1 MANVQPHSSLY
12 IAYYQTERLLVASRL
27 MLAAFIMLASSQQP
41 LLSSVHSDTLPYVIY
56 FGVAVLLLGLSWQHY
71 RWLHY
76 LGLLTH
82 LLDLALLAWLL
93 VRLDRLSDYHYLH
106 MLFPIL
112 TASLRWGWRGMSITL
127 LAVVAGYIGLVIHGH
142 WSGHGHW
149 PASPLSWPLHLAV
162 LGGHVLAVFMLLGYL
177 VYQCHWQRQ
186 ELIQLANWPRNVPD
200 ESLSH
205 VMTQSVATIFQAPRV
220 IMVWHEPDEP
230 WLNLSYYRQGQVV
243 YSREPPSAFQPLV
256 AAELQD
262 KHFLSLD
269 VSRRKPVLVYHD
281 HSRQQP
287 WEGTPLNTLLQ
298 QQYTITSVLAL
309 RLASPDVDGWVLV
322 LDRDNLCADDLL
334 LGAIVARQII
344 MDMGAMYQQRDLP
357 KARPGVSEEGV
368 QLARN
373 LHDGLLQ
380 NLTSI
385 ALKLQAIQVQWQ
397 RDPAAVP
404 PLLHDLQHTIAR
416 EQSEL
421 RSFVDSYKPLF
432 RTADTAQ
439 EPAKATLIDR
449 LRELTRCIGR
459 DWPILVESAIRG
471 SVHKLPTELEDD
483 LYHIVREALINA
495 ARHSHCTRVHL
506 SIDVRGHQAWIIV
519 EDDGRGFTFRGRRTL
534 AELRTM
540 NQEPVSLSS
549 RISQLKGQLIIDS
562 SSQGSRLQVQLPLAQ
577 AKDA

>member
-1 MANVQPHSSLY
+1 MANVQPHNSLY

-27 MLAAFIMLASSQQP
+27 MLAAFIVLASSQQP

-71 RWLHY
+71 QWVHY

-82 LLDLALLAWLL
+82 LLDLAILAWLL

-106 MLFPIL
+106 MLFPIV

-127 LAVVAGYIGLVIHGH
+127 VAIVAGYIGLVLNGH
-142 WSGHGHW
+142 WSSYGQW

-177 VYQCHWQRQ
+177 VYHCHWLRQ

-200 ESLSH
+200 EALSH
-205 VMTQSVATIFQAPRV
+205 VLVQSVATIFQAPRV
-220 IMVWHEPDEP
+220 LMVWHEPDEP
-230 WLNLSYYRQGQVV
+230 WLNVSYYREEQVV
-243 YSREPPSAFQPLV
+243 YSRESPTAFEPLV

-262 KHFLSLD
+262 KHFLSPD
-269 VSRRKPVLVYHD
+269 ASRKKPTLVYDD
-281 HSRQQP
+281 HTQQQL
-287 WEGTPLNTLLQ
+287 WQGTPLNTRLQ
-298 QQYTITSVLAL
+298 QQYAITSVLAL
-309 RLASPDVDGWVLV
+309 RLTSPEVDGWVWV

-334 LGAIVARQII
+334 LAAIVARQITT
-344 MDMGAMYQQRDLP
+344 DMGAMYQQRDLP

-385 ALKLQAIQVQWQ
+385 ALKLQAIHIQWQ
-397 RDPAAVP
+397 RDPDAVS
-404 PLLHDLQHTIAR
+404 PLLQDIQHSIAR

-421 RSFVDSYKPLF
+421 RRFVDSYKPLF
-432 RTADTAQ
+432 RHPEPSQ
-439 EPAKATLIDR
+439 EPTLAPLINR
-449 LRELTRCIGR
+449 LRELTRTIGR
-459 DWPILVESAIRG
+459 DWPILVETAIRP
-471 SVHKLPTELEDD
+471 SIEKLPTELEDD
-483 LYHIVREALINA
+483 VYHIVREALVNA
-495 ARHSHCTRVHL
+495 ARHSHCTRVHW
-506 SIDVRGHQAWIIV
+506 SIDVRGHQVWISV
-519 EDDGRGFTFRGRRTL
+519 EDDGRGFAFRGRRSL
-534 AELRTM
+534 DELRDSE
-540 NQEPVSLSS
+540 QEPISLSS

-562 SSQGSRLQVQLPLAQ
+562 SAQGSRLNIQLPLSQ
-577 AKDA
+577 TTDA

>member
-1 MANVQPHSSLY
+1 MASVRPHSSLY
-12 IAYYQTERLLVASRL
+12 IAHYQTERLIVASRL
-27 MLAAFIMLASSQQP
+27 LLAAFMLLALGIQP
-41 LLSSVHSDTLPYVIY
+41 TFPPVDTDTLPCLVY
-56 FGVAVLLLGLSWQHY
+56 FGVALVLVGLSWQHY
-71 RWLHY
+71 HWIQNI
-76 LGLLTH
+76 GLPTH
-82 LLDLALLAWLL
+82 LIDLGILAWLL
-93 VRLDRLSDYHYLH
+93 LQIETLSDFHYLH
-106 MLFPIL
+106 MLFPVA
-112 TASLRWGWRGMSITL
+112 TASLRWGWRGLLITL
-127 LAVVAGYIGLVIHGH
+127 LAVLAGYIGLVVIGY
-142 WSGHGHW
+142 WSSHGHW
-149 PASPLSWPLHLAV
+149 PASALSLPLHLAV
-162 LGGHVLAVFMLLGYL
+162 LGGHLLAVFMLLGYL
-177 VYQCHWQRQ
+177 VYQCHWLRQ
-186 ELIQLANWPRNVPD
+186 EIIQLADWPRNVPD
-200 ESLSH
+200 ESLSQ
-205 VMTQSVATIFQAPRV
+205 VIIQSVATIFQAPRV
-220 IMVWHEPDEP
+220 LMVWHEPDEP
-230 WLNLSYYRQGQVV
+230 WLNISYYRQEQVV
-243 YSREPPSAFQPLV
+243 YSRESPSAFQPLV

-262 KHFLSLD
+262 KHFLSPD
-269 VSRRKPVLVYHD
+269 VSCSKPVLVYHD
-281 HSRQQP
+281 HIRQQP

-432 RTADTAQ
+432 RAADTVQ
-439 EPAKATLIDR
+439 EPANAPLIDR
-449 LRELTRCIGR
+449 LRELTRSIGR

-471 SVHKLPTELEDD
+471 SVQKLPTELEED

-519 EDDGRGFTFRGRRTL
+519 EDDGRGFAFRGRRTL